1 MGTLLSRYQG
11 SILPELGSRLPTIQT
26 EHQGQSLPLLAPK
39 WLVPIPISIVSS
51 GLIPGRP
58 KVSQLANRLIVQCGM
73 LKIRVTISSVGSVA
87 KQRRWR
93 EGKAKGNTKRWME
106 ERAAFLQATE
116 GRPERKDLGVKRTTA
131 PILGTFLSC
140 CRCLGRDEPSFF

>member
-11 SILPELGSRLPTIQT
+11 SILPELSSRLPTIQT

-39 WLVPIPISIVSS
+39 WLVPIPTSIVLS

-93 EGKAKGNTKRWME
+93 EGKAKGNTKRQME
-106 ERAAFLQATE
+106 ESSLPTGHRREAREE
-116 GRPERKDLGVKRTTA
+116 GPGCEEDNSSHTWHVSLLLLLSWKR
-131 PILGTFLSC
+131 
-140 CRCLGRDEPSFF
+140 